1 MRKVFVAM
9 LAMTIFTA
17 IGVPIPGTAQV
28 TQKPAAEQKPAKSKS
43 LKATG
48 TIISVDTAAKTF
60 VCKWQTNDW
69 VYKVTDKTVFRAKG
83 KTADFADLKLN
94 SRVSMTFHM
103 DGKQRVADLVT
114 IQQ

>member
-1 MRKVFVAM
+1 MRKVFAAM
-9 LAMTIFTA
+9 LAVSVFSA
-17 IGVPIPGTAQV
+17 VALSIPATAQV
-28 TQKPAAEQKPAKSKS
+28 ADKATVQKPAKPKAA
-43 LKATG
+43 LKQNG

-69 VYKVTDKTVFRAKG
+69 VYKATDKTVFRAKG
-83 KTADFADLKLN
+83 KTVDFADLKLN